1 MKQINKIVKKIQS
14 KEMIFD
20 FIENG
25 DNEFISYSIKYCGNC
40 AGININYILVESNNL
55 DNIQS
60 DIYRFLGMFI
70 YNFNN
75 NIEDIISAKGFA
87 KDVVNFL
94 QNKGLLFEL

>member
-40 AGININYILVESNNL
+40 AGINISYLLVESDNL
-55 DNIQS
+55 NNIQS
-60 DIYRFLGMFI
+60 DIYRFLGMFV

-75 NIEDIISAKGFA
+75 NVEDIINA
-87 KDVVNFL
+87 KDFVNDIISFL
-94 QNKGLLFEL
+94 QNKGLFFEL

>member
-1 MKQINKIVKKIQS
+1 MKQTNKIVKKLQS
-14 KEMIFD
+14 KEMIFN

-25 DNEFISYSIKYCGNC
+25 DNEFISYSIKCCGNY

-55 DNIQS
+55 EEIQS
-60 DIYRFLGMFI
+60 DIYRFLGMFV

-75 NIEDIISAKGFA
+75 NVADVISAKGFA

-94 QNKGLLFEL
+94 QNNGLFFEL